1 MSATALDQ
9 LDQKAQYVAS
19 LEEDWRDWLPAVF
32 PSLFANFPFEEQEEK
47 FWNLVWNIPAD
58 GICDSPVYLVGRGGG
73 KSTVVE
79 TAIVALGARRKRL
92 CVMYVT
98 GTKDQ
103 ARKHAK
109 SIEAQLVSAGIV
121 EFYPGLSERKLSKY
135 GHSQGWN
142 GEVIITAWGLAIFFI
157 SLDTESRGARWEES
171 RVDLFILDDIDSRHD
186 TRGTTKKKMQIITE
200 SLMPAGSPTAV
211 TMFCQNLIHKDSI
224 ASQLSDGRAQ
234 FLARRK
240 VIGPIPLLRN
250 LTYEKRKGAP
260 GYNILTGTPTFQRVG
275 LPACQKMMDDW
286 GLDAFLRESQN
297 EVATTPEGA
306 LFNEFDEVR
315 HVITREEFAIGYGEL
330 CRQPKVARD
339 DKGDF
344 RLPRQ
349 GHLGR
354 YIDWGT
360 TVNHPCVVGWFWRP
374 HTLQPLSDCLFT
386 YRERCWPAYP
396 DHEIPLIP
404 VSPGRVLDDINKIE
418 IPWGEKARVI
428 EFKGSHEAS
437 AAFNAFSQDA
447 PKGEELN
454 ATKIKADRKD
464 GIPQAQN
471 LLAIDWSKPHPF
483 RRYPKGH
490 MREGEPLMGCPRFF
504 MLAIDDQGELYMDSD
519 NQMRVVGAI
528 DADGFAR
535 ARFEVPQYCNKFD
548 SSGIEIDSPDDK
560 IDDDWIDMFKMAVRY
575 FGVKIQKMTEQ
586 ERTEQ
591 ALPVGLQIPAVTNP
605 ELSEHEINELW
616 LARQW
621 ELDKIRA
628 KRKKDTGTPVYARPN
643 LASTNPKLL
652 R

>member
-1 MSATALDQ
+1 MATATVDA
-9 LDQKAQYVAS
+9 KAKYVVE
-19 LEEDWRDWLPAVF
+19 LEQDWRDWLPVVF
-32 PSLFANFPFEEQEEK
+32 PSLYDNFPFEEQEEK
-47 FWNLVWNIPAD
+47 FWNAVWNIPAD
-58 GICDSPVYLVGRGGG
+58 GICDAPVYLVGRGGG

-109 SIEAQLVSAGIV
+109 SIEAQLVSPGIA

-142 GEVIITAWGLAIFFI
+142 GEVIITNWGLAIFFI

-186 TRGTTKKKMQIITE
+186 TRGTTKKKVQIITE

-224 ASQLSDGRAQ
+224 ASQLADGRAQ
-234 FLARRK
+234 FLARRN
-240 VIGPIPLLRN
+240 VIGPVPLLRS
-250 LTYEKRKGAP
+250 LTYEKRKGKP
-260 GYNILTGTPTFQRVG
+260 GYQILTGEPTFQRVG

-306 LFNEFDEVR
+306 LFNEFSEIH
-315 HVITREEFAIGYGEL
+315 HVITQSEFAEGYGLL

-339 DKGDF
+339 ARGNF
-344 RLPRQ
+344 RIPIQ
-349 GHLGR
+349 GHIGR

-360 TVNHPCVVGWFWRP
+360 TVAHPCVVGWFWRP
-374 HTLQPLSDCLFT
+374 HVLQPLNDALFT

-404 VSPGRVLDDINKIE
+404 VSPGRVLSDINKIE
-418 IPWGEKARVI
+418 IPWTEKPRVI

-471 LLAIDWSKPHPF
+471 LLAIDWSQPHPF
-483 RRYPKGH
+483 RKYPAGH
-490 MREGEPLMGCPRFF
+490 PCEGEPIMGCPRFF
-504 MLAIDDQGELYMDSD
+504 MIVADGQGELYWDRGND
-519 NQMRVVGAI
+519 RICVVGAT

-575 FGVKIQKMTEQ
+575 FGLRVQKMTEQ

-591 ALPVGLQIPAVTNP
+591 ALPEGLQIPAVTNP
-605 ELSEHEINELW
+605 VLCEEEINELW
-616 LARQW
+616 LARQFQ
-621 ELDKIRA
+621 LDAIRS
-628 KRKKDTGTPVYARPN
+628 KRRKETQAPPYARPN
-643 LASTNPKLL
+643 MASNNKFLG
-652 R
+652 